1 MSDELDF
8 TLLQYMLIDKDLIIN
23 LKLMFL
29 SIVRISPASPTY
41 LNISY
46 PKLLEMVLAQQ
57 QVGIIVRSR
66 AWPSVEKC

>member
-29 SIVRISPASPTY
+29 SIVRKSPASRTY
-41 LNISY
+41 ISY
-46 PKLLEMVLAQQ
+46 PKLLEMVLAHQ